1 MFWTNITMLKQC
13 LSSSSVASSLG
24 DFNCHM
30 DSSCLFSGHIY
41 LQRCFIFWCSL
52 LCVQGKSTIVLRF
65 LDRDDPPKP
74 TTALEYTFGRRARVT
89 NLVRYDFFS
98 IFPTLKFYLFSPD
111 MGTVLYIKQIT
122 AVTWTYVIVVQ
133 AMLLQCVTYNLTSTF
148 GIYELVEYATLI
160 KLAEIEIYL

>member
-1 MFWTNITMLKQC
+1 MILQSQQ
-13 LSSSSVASSLG
+13 LPSSTHSVAALV
-24 DFNCHM
+24 
-30 DSSCLFSGHIY
+30 
-41 LQRCFIFWCSL
+41 
-52 LCVQGKSTIVLRF
+52 VQIWSDTI
-65 LDRDDPPKP
+65 
-74 TTALEYTFGRRARVT
+74 
-89 NLVRYDFFS
+89 FFS